1 MNLELQL
8 MEWCSDLP
16 CMKRCLLITSSSLF
30 FHFLSSAFLRR
41 EGVVVE
47 RFYYALTWT
56 CRFPVSGDTCY
67 FAHCFPYTY
76 SDLKAGS
83 THTDTHPHRHKQ
95 RTW

>member
-1 MNLELQL
+1 MAAGCLSTDPP
-8 MEWCSDLP
+8 CSSP
-16 CMKRCLLITSSSLF
+16 SSTF
-30 FHFLSSAFLRR
+30 QRR
-41 EGVVVE
+41 EGIVVE

-83 THTDTHPHRHKQ
+83 TQTHIAAFVAPLF
-95 RTW
+95 TGCVVCTYISILVVNE